1 MTDDYDEEQQI
12 QEQQYE
18 YPYHYLPRIEGGQF
32 TQTQYWSWGMHY
44 LGGMRVVLDQ
54 LQEWS
59 FESLVDIGCGDGRF
73 LRELNESHPEVT
85 SLGVDYSERSIAMA
99 NGMNPHLQ
107 YEARNILEED
117 LDREYDVATCIEVLE
132 HIPPEEC
139 ELFVEAITE
148 TLTNDGKLVLTV
160 PHANKPVADKHY
172 QHFDSALLSELLE
185 PPLRSR
191 RIRAVRPPVEAVY
204 RTRTRCRRPGEPSHR
219 ELTSRTEPTVETLRA
234 SICVCT
240 N

>member
-18 YPYHYLPRIEGGQF
+18 YPYHYLPRIEGGRF
-32 TQTQYWSWGMHY
+32 TQTQYWSWRMHY

-73 LRELNESHPEVT
+73 LRELHESYPDVV

-99 NGMNPHLQ
+99 NGMNPQLQ
-107 YEARNILEED
+107 YEARNILEDD

-139 ELFVEAITE
+139 EAFVEAIAE
-148 TLTNDGKLVLTV
+148 TLTDDGRLVLKSKLFTG
-160 PHANKPVADKHY
+160 
-172 QHFDSALLSELLE
+172 LEL
-185 PPLRSR
+185 
-191 RIRAVRPPVEAVY
+191 AVGGRGTHLIMNSPWY
-204 RTRTRCRRPGEPSHR
+204 
-219 ELTSRTEPTVETLRA
+219 
-234 SICVCT
+234 
-240 N
+240 